1 MNIQEVMANS
11 HRILDELNNHTLDVL
26 ARAEPSAQRSLRG
39 MTGYLA
45 LQASIAEDEE
55 DLVYIADVLHDL
67 AADVPGML
75 ENGYELGQLQSMT
88 LKPVFSGQAL
98 HSFVCQQKE
107 QLEKSLN
114 HAHHKLNK
122 LVTNPDPPSNLVWT
136 ENTETPWE
144 WAGVFKDDPT
154 WDQLLEDIERQRDMH
169 LIGGVE

>member
-1 MNIQEVMANS
+1 MNIKEVMANS

-26 ARAEPSAQRSLRG
+26 ARAELGAQRSLRG

-88 LKPVFSGQAL
+88 LEPVFSPHGKSSTRKPRKVVWQPRPLVLQAL
-98 HSFVCQQKE
+98 LSIF
-107 QLEKSLN
+107 
-114 HAHHKLNK
+114 
-122 LVTNPDPPSNLVWT
+122 
-136 ENTETPWE
+136 
-144 WAGVFKDDPT
+144 
-154 WDQLLEDIERQRDMH
+154 EDCDKRNDGQ
-169 LIGGVE
+169 